1 VQTADFKRALAAP
14 TRSRSAHFA
23 VHYVNSGPST
33 PWIQRPEAVLPSLAT
48 ELSTGDA
55 PDIPL
60 PVDDLPAAAVQ
71 GLWLGTVVPKRHARR
86 AVTRTLIKRQMRA
99 MLELHAANLPQGLW
113 VLRLRSP
120 FARDVFKSAAS
131 EALRLA
137 ARTELDQ
144 VLVRAALPA
153 SVQTAARGPRSPRVV
168 G

>member
-1 VQTADFKRALAAP
+1 MQTADFKRALAAP

-23 VHYVNSGPST
+23 VHYVNSGPGT
-33 PWIQRPEAVLPSLAT
+33 TWVQRPPT

-55 PDIPL
+55 PDIPG
-60 PVDDLPAAAVQ
+60 PVDDLPAAAAS
-71 GLWLGTVVPKRHARR
+71 GHWLGTVVPKRHAKR

-99 MLELHAANLPQGLW
+99 MLEAHADRLPQGLW

-144 VLVRAALPA
+144 VLAHAVRATRP
-153 SVQTAARGPRSPRVV
+153 QRREG
-168 G
+168 